1 VFEEQQEHIIYGV
14 RLVGGIGAGGYN
26 YNTSRERGME
36 EWINTGRIGK
46 MEK

>member
-1 VFEEQQEHIIYGV
+1 LH
-14 RLVGGIGAGGYN
+14 RGIGGYN
-26 YNTSRERGME
+26 YNTRRERARE